1 MAANKYQ
8 IDMCHGP
15 LFGKIVLFSLPLMF
29 TYILQLLFNAADL
42 IVIGHYA
49 PHEAMAAVGAT
60 MNLNSLVINIFI
72 GISIGANVL
81 AARYFGARD
90 RRSITRTVQTT
101 MTVELC

>member
-42 IVIGHYA
+42 IVIGR
-49 PHEAMAAVGAT
+49 AA
-60 MNLNSLVINIFI
+60 
-72 GISIGANVL
+72 
-81 AARYFGARD
+81 
-90 RRSITRTVQTT
+90 
-101 MTVELC
+101 